1 MDENWRKTIL
11 LISTKLRGCYCSLLY
26 FFYLKTAVHL
36 ANIRMSAGFTKCSLA
51 RYNFPGTTSCFSVL
65 HNPIVFLVHTHS
77 VSTAK
82 CQGSLSMAMRQ
93 YFFLAIVL
101 ILLILTAGCT
111 DTFEER
117 PTLPTMSTLPVPEGN
132 PQYTQILQ
140 SFGDVT
146 GQGIPG
152 GTIDIITL
160 TVGLVNTSKSVDME
174 QLAIVYAD
182 AIRTE
187 TLYPVEGFHGD
198 PPKGFWAIVRVDK
211 EIGNPNNRL
220 DNEEQFVI
228 RINPKAPLVPRQMIT
243 IDIKP
248 RDGRSLTIRRV
259 APPTIQ
265 AENILLPL

>member
-1 MDENWRKTIL
+1 ML
-11 LISTKLRGCYCSLLY
+11 
-26 FFYLKTAVHL
+26 VHL
-36 ANIRMSAGFTKCSLA
+36 TDIGVKGGNLTGAKQCSQAL
-51 RYNFPGTTSCFSVL
+51 YNFPVTTSRFSVL
-65 HNPIVFLVHTHS
+65 HNPIVFLVHSLS

-82 CQGSLSMAMRQ
+82 CQGSLSMAMRH
-93 YFFLAIVL
+93 YFFLTMVL

-140 SFGDVT
+140 NFGEVS

-152 GTIDIITL
+152 GTIDVITF
-160 TVGLVNTSKSVDME
+160 TVGLVNTSKSVDIE

-198 PPKGFWAIVRVDK
+198 PPKGFWSIVRVEN

-220 DNEEQFVI
+220 DNEERFVI

-243 IDIKP
+243 IDVKP
-248 RDGRSLTIRRV
+248 KDGRSLTIRRV
-259 APPTIQ
+259 APTTIQ
-265 AENILLPL
+265 ADNILLPL